1 MNIND
6 LKLFMAVAFHGNFT
20 KAAEAS
26 YTVQSNVTAR
36 IKSLE
41 EEFDTKLF
49 LRTSRKVELTS
60 AGETLLHYSKQII
73 NLIEEAKISIGKN
86 DIVNGQIK
94 IGFLETTMYYLT
106 GGSTELNQTEL
117 PNFLFSLAISQHT
130 HQQELQF

>member
-6 LKLFMAVAFHGNFT
+6 LKLFMAVAFHRNFT

-73 NLIEEAKISIGKN
+73 NLIEGAKISIGKN

>member
-6 LKLFMAVAFHGNFT
+6 LKLFMAVAFHRNFT

-36 IKSLE
+36 IKSPE

-117 PNFLFSLAISQHT
+117 PNFLFYLAISQHT

>member
-20 KAAEAS
+20 KAVEAS

-36 IKSLE
+36 IKILE

-49 LRTSRKVELTS
+49 LRTSRKVELTPS
-60 AGETLLHYSKQII
+60 GEALLHYSKQII

-86 DIVNGQIK
+86 DIVNGQDRK
-94 IGFLETTMYYLT
+94 
-106 GGSTELNQTEL
+106 STRLN
-117 PNFLFSLAISQHT
+117 SSH
-130 HQQELQF
+130 

>member
-1 MNIND
+1 MNIYD
-6 LKLFMAVAFHGNFT
+6 LKLFMAVAFYRNFT
-20 KAAEAS
+20 KVVQSS
-26 YTVQSNVTAR
+26 YTVQSNVKAR
-36 IKSLE
+36 LKSFE
-41 EEFDTKLF
+41 AAFDTKLF
-49 LRTSRKVELTS
+49 MRTSRNVELTS

-117 PNFLFSLAISQHT
+117 PNFLFSL
-130 HQQELQF
+130 